1 MFTQP
6 ILNQKK
12 NLLFY
17 KRDITQLFRADATVF
32 KKSDHENMKKT
43 PSKVAHNQPI
53 FFSIT
58 NRQKNQPKSQFLL
71 HRNCSPRDLC
81 VISLAESRR
90 EQVEY
95 LVILQSANQS
105 SLRQWVAQKFYQESL
120 AKKPLR
126 PSLNIQ
132 YCIRRPF
139 CNTLGFKNPILSLF
153 WPKKV

>member
-1 MFTQP
+1 
-6 ILNQKK
+6 
-12 NLLFY
+12 
-17 KRDITQLFRADATVF
+17 
-32 KKSDHENMKKT
+32 MKKT

-105 SLRQWVAQKFYQESL
+105 SLRQ
-120 AKKPLR
+120 
-126 PSLNIQ
+126 
-132 YCIRRPF
+132 
-139 CNTLGFKNPILSLF
+139 
-153 WPKKV
+153 